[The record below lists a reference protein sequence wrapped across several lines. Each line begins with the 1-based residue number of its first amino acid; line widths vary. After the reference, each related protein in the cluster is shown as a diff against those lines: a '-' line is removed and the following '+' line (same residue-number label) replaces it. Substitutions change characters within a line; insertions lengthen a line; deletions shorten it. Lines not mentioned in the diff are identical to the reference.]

1 LIENATI
8 RTIERTLGH
17 LRAQQSEE
25 AGAPAMRTS
34 VLTHMAWVPEPWQD
48 AAMKAL
54 GGLAER
60 HPSRTILLF
69 PRPDEDRDALD
80 ASVDLRCFAG
90 RGVGG
95 SAGRAVCFEVI
106 QITLCGPRAHHPGT
120 VVAPLLITDLPVFLR
135 WRGDPPFGTTELD
148 ELTAEAD
155 RLVVDSAEWRDP
167 VGGLERFAELFDRVA
182 VSDIAWARTE
192 QWRYALAELWPSVA
206 EVGTLRVVGPEADA
220 HLLAGWLRARLGREI
235 ALDVETAPTI
245 EEVAVDGTPVDP
257 GRWIPSTPSDLLSD
271 QLEIFGRDRL
281 YEEAVRSFSA
291 VPT

>member
-1 LIENATI
+1 MIENATI
-8 RTIERTLGH
+8 RQIERTLGS
-17 LRAQQSEE
+17 LRAQQSEV

-69 PRPDEDRDALD
+69 PRPDEERDALD
-80 ASVDLRCFAG
+80 ANVDLRCFAG
-90 RGVGG
+90 PGIGG
-95 SAGRAVCFEVI
+95 SAGKAVCFEVI
-106 QITLCGPRAHHPGT
+106 AITLCGPRAHHPGS

-135 WRGDPPFGTTELD
+135 WRGDPSFGTTELD
-148 ELTAEAD
+148 ELTSEAD
-155 RLVVDSAEWRDP
+155 RLVVDSAEWNDP
-167 VGGLERFAELFDRVA
+167 AGGLERCAELFDRVA

-192 QWRYALAELWPSVA
+192 PWRYAFAGSWPSVA
-206 EVGTLRVVGPEADA
+206 DIESLRVVGPEADSL
-220 HLLAGWLRARLGREI
+220 LLAGWLRARLGREVS
-235 ALDVETAPTI
+235 LDVETAPTI
-245 EEVAVDGTPVDP
+245 EEVVADGAAVDP
-257 GRWIPSTPSDLLSD
+257 GRWNPLSPSDLLSD